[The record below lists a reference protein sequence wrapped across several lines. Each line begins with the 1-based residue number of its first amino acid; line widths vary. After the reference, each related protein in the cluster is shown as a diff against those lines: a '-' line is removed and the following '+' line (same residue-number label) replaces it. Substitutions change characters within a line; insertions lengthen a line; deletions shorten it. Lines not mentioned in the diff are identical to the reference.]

1 MGISKSDLILEN
13 KKLESTIDI
22 IRNEISNLSTD
33 LYDKETKLR
42 EFQTM
47 MWDNRAELDPAE
59 MKTLRTSN
67 DMEVFFLEQK
77 AKKFKKL
84 YQIQNKPYFGR
95 IDFESVEGKNE
106 VYIGITNVEKDLNY
120 YVYDWRSPICSM
132 FYDFGVEEAYYIA
145 PEGKID
151 GKITLK
157 RQYQIKDAKLDNVF
171 DTTINIDDDV
181 LQNVLKENSS
191 EHMKNIVNTI
201 QKEQNLVIRDD
212 KTNNLIVQGIAG
224 SGKTSV
230 ALHRIAYLLYK
241 IEYLNSNNVLIFSP
255 NNIFQEYISNVLPEL
270 GEDNTLITTFHEF
283 ASTYIKEYWRV
294 ESYSMFLARY
304 YKNEYQNNDLIKFKL
319 SDEIVPILENYT
331 NTITNLCR
339 FINDIVYK
347 EIIIDKNELND
358 LLKNRFNKFNLFT
371 RFDYIAE
378 KINNRYFK
386 GKKQDKARI
395 KSLMLKSI
403 NVTTNLKEI
412 YKEFFDSQE
421 FLNAYNGYFN
431 RNENI
436 KNLNKKV
443 LNYEDSTL
451 FIYLKF
457 LLADIPY
464 KVSTKLVVIDESQD
478 YTYLQYKIIKTL
490 FKNANFT
497 ILGDI
502 NQTINPF
509 YKYDNLNIL
518 NDIFKLSTKY
528 IELTKTYRSS
538 KEIID
543 YSNKILELNHTCA
556 VRRENNIPVK
566 EYGSLDYDSLINEI
580 KRLKDNYNNLVIITK
595 SIDEAEDIYKNINNE
610 INNINLVDIDSESF
624 NKNLVIMPA
633 YAAKGLEFDSVIII
647 NNFDK
652 DKYLYYV
659 AVTRAQHE
667 LIIFNSTK

>member
-1 MGISKSDLILEN
+1 MSISEKDLLLEN

-22 IRNEISNLSTD
+22 VRNEISTLSAD

-59 MKTLRTSN
+59 MKTLRTDN

-95 IDFESVEGKNE
+95 IDFTGNDGKQE

-132 FYDFGVEEAYYIA
+132 FYDFGVGDAYYVA
-145 PEGKID
+145 PEGKIE
-151 GKITLK
+151 GNISLK
-157 RQYQIKDAKLDNVF
+157 RQYQIKDCKLDNVF
-171 DTTINIDDDV
+171 DTTINIDDEV

-201 QKEQNLVIRDD
+201 QKEQNEVIRDD

-255 NNIFQEYISNVLPEL
+255 NNIFQKYISNVLPEL
-270 GEDNTLITTFHEF
+270 GEDNTLITTFNEF
-283 ASTYIKEYWRV
+283 ASKYIKEYWRV
-294 ESYSMFLARY
+294 EPYSEFLARY
-304 YKNEYQNNDLIKFKL
+304 YKNEFQNNDLIKFKQ
-319 SDEIVPILENYT
+319 SNKMVEIIENYA

-339 FINDIVYK
+339 FTNDITYQEEV
-347 EIIIDKNELND
+347 IDKHELND
-358 LLKNRFNKFNLFT
+358 LLINRFDKFNLFV

-378 KINNRYFK
+378 KINNRYFD
-386 GKKQDKARI
+386 GKKKDLVRI
-395 KSLMLKSI
+395 KSLLLKNI
-403 NVTTNLKEI
+403 NVTTD
-412 YKEFFDSQE
+412 YKTLYQELYDSQE
-421 FLNAYNGYFN
+421 FLSKYNGYFN

-436 KNLNKKV
+436 KNLKKKV
-443 LNYEDSTL
+443 LNYEDSSL

-457 LLADIPY
+457 LLGDIPY
-464 KVSTKLVVIDESQD
+464 KVSTKLVVIDEAQD

-502 NQTINPF
+502 NQTINPY
-509 YKYDNLNIL
+509 YKYDSLEIL
-518 NDIFKLSTKY
+518 NNIFTNNTKY
-528 IELTKTYRSS
+528 LELNKTYRSS

-543 YSNKILELNHTCA
+543 YSNKILGLTHSCA
-556 VRRENNIPVK
+556 VRRPNNVPVQIYD
-566 EYGSLDYDSLINEI
+566 ELD
-580 KRLKDNYNNLVIITK
+580 YNNLIDKIKYLKNKYNNVAIITK
-595 SIDEAEDIYKNINNE
+595 SIDEATEVYKNINE
-610 INNINLVDIDSESF
+610 SIDKINIVDIDSEKY
-624 NKNLVIMPA
+624 NKEFVIMPA
-633 YAAKGLEFDSVIII
+633 YASKGLEFDSVIII
-647 NNFDK
+647 NNFDS

-659 AVTRAQHE
+659 AVTRSQHE